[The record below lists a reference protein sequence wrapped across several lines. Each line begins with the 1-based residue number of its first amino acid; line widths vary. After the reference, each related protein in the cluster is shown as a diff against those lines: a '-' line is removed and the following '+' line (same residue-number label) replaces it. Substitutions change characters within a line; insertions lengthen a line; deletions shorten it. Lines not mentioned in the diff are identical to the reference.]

1 MNQDDTRSLWA
12 AVWARWLPILLAFEG
27 LYLKPY
33 LCPAGVWTIALG
45 LTFYP
50 DGRPVRPT
58 DPPLTRQQAIDM
70 SEQVAMRFFL
80 QVLPLVRLQTV
91 GQHVAVVDFCFNVGI
106 NAFRRSTLRRRI
118 MAGQYELV
126 PQEFR
131 RWTKAGG
138 RVLRGLE
145 RRAETRVAEFT
156 SGEAPT
162 E

>member
-1 MNQDDTRSLWA
+1 MSTMDQDETRSLWD
-12 AVWARWLPILLAFEG
+12 AVWARWLPILLTFEG

-58 DPPLTRQQAIDM
+58 DRALTRQEALDL
-70 SEQVAMRFFL
+70 SEQIAMRFFL
-80 QVLPLVRLQTV
+80 QVLPLARLQTD
-91 GQHVAVVDFCFNVGI
+91 GQHTAVVDFCFNVGI
-106 NAFRRSTLRRRI
+106 NAFRVSTLRRRI
-118 MAGQYELV
+118 LAGQYKLV

-145 RRAETRVAEFT
+145 RRAEMRVAQFT
-156 SGEAPT
+156 SPD
-162 E
+162 